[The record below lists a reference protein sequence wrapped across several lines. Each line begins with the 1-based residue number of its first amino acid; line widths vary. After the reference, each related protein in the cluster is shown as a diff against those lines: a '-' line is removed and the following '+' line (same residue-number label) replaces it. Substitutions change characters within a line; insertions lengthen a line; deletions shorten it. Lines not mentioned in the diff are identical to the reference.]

1 MFGPIDRMDRL
12 ATSAFRFG
20 LALPGVVVIFL
31 LIGLA
36 AAAAAAAPGL
46 ADCHGRSLLGT
57 LSPQKLADAAASA
70 AATPNGGG
78 KLFRI
83 ERDGVPTSW
92 LYGTI
97 HLDDPRVL
105 ELPPV
110 AEAAFEKAGTVVIE
124 STELLDPV
132 KAAAAMFADPKLI
145 RLPDRE
151 TLGDVLTGPQKQT
164 VEAGLQAAGIPYDS
178 VKTLQ
183 PWFTAMGLMMPAC
196 AKRDPG
202 TGPAPVLDITLAER
216 AKKEGKAVKGLET
229 VSEQLSAMASLPMAV
244 QVDSLVS
251 ALKFRDTMPDVME
264 TMLDLYRQGKIGMI
278 VPVIEAA
285 VPDAGILVGEGEGY
299 AQFEK
304 RILTDR
310 NARMIDR
317 LRPILNEGGAF
328 VAVGALHLPG
338 EQGLVA
344 ALRQNGWTVTRAD

>member
-46 ADCHGRSLLGT
+46 ADCHGRSPPRYAFAAEAGGRGG
-57 LSPQKLADAAASA
+57 LSRGDAERR
-70 AATPNGGG
+70 GE
-78 KLFRI
+78 LFRI

-110 AEAAFEKAGTVVIE
+110 AEAALEKAGTVVIE

-164 VEAGLQAAGIPYDS
+164 VEAGLQAAGIPS
-178 VKTLQ
+178 I
-183 PWFTAMGLMMPAC
+183 
-196 AKRDPG
+196 R
-202 TGPAPVLDITLAER
+202 
-216 AKKEGKAVKGLET
+216 
-229 VSEQLSAMASLPMAV
+229 
-244 QVDSLVS
+244 
-251 ALKFRDTMPDVME
+251 
-264 TMLDLYRQGKIGMI
+264 
-278 VPVIEAA
+278 
-285 VPDAGILVGEGEGY
+285 
-299 AQFEK
+299 
-304 RILTDR
+304 
-310 NARMIDR
+310 
-317 LRPILNEGGAF
+317 
-328 VAVGALHLPG
+328 
-338 EQGLVA
+338 
-344 ALRQNGWTVTRAD
+344 